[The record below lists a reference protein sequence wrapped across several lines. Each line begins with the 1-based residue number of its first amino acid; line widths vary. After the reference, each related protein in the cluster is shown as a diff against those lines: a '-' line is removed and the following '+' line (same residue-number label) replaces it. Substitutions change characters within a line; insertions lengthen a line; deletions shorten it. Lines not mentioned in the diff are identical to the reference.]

1 MKKSLVILFAITLF
15 FLAVV
20 IGIVIGRNTGGT
32 VISIDISGN
41 DTDDDVGKVNI
52 NTATID
58 QLTMLPGIGRS
69 KAESIID
76 YREENGFFETIDDLS
91 KVKGI
96 TEKMVEALMK
106 YITVGG

>member
-15 FLAVV
+15 FLTVV

-41 DTDDDVGKVNI
+41 DTDDNVGKINI
-52 NTATID
+52 NTA
-58 QLTMLPGIGRS
+58 TMLPGIGHS
-69 KAESIID
+69 KAQSIID

-96 TEKMVEALMK
+96 TEKMVDSLRK

>member
-20 IGIVIGRNTGGT
+20 IGIAIGRYTDGT

-58 QLTMLPGIGRS
+58 QLTMLPGIGHS
-69 KAESIID
+69 KAQSIVD
-76 YREENGFFETIDDLS
+76 YREENGFFETVDDLS
-91 KVKGI
+91 KVNGI
-96 TEKMVEALMK
+96 TEKMVETLRK

>member
-15 FLAVV
+15 FLTVV
-20 IGIVIGRNTGGT
+20 IGIVIGRNTGDT

-41 DTDDDVGKVNI
+41 DTEDNVGKINI

-58 QLTMLPGIGRS
+58 QLTMLPGIGHA
-69 KAESIID
+69 KAQSIIN

-91 KVKGI
+91 KVNGI
-96 TEKMVEALMK
+96 TEKMVEALRK